1 MISEDAIY
9 YQHQNA
15 PLGDGGENWGII
27 VTNLQVKMQGTTLL
41 DGISF
46 SLSPTQHLAIV
57 GASGSGK
64 TTLAKAISGR
74 IFHKGTVTFSSNK
87 TINFVEQHY
96 HFKTLSNTQDFYYQQ
111 RYNSTDNNDALT
123 VKEELHLISG
133 DETKIHMLLTE
144 LQLDHRTGSPLLHLS
159 SGEHKRFQ
167 LIKALLNTADILIL
181 DEPYIGLDIKSR
193 KKLNSILSTTA
204 ASGTQIICITDASEI
219 PDCITD
225 VAYLEDGKLKALTS
239 KEAFELSEISM
250 PFDDEPVYSYP
261 SFESKEEKGFTNAV
275 RMEHVSIVYGDKKVL
290 DNINWQVKQGER
302 WLLKGHNGAG
312 KSTLLSLIYGDN
324 PQAYANTIYLF
335 DKKRGSGESIWDIKK
350 NIGYVSP
357 EMQWYF
363 DNSVTVYHAIGSG
376 FFDTIGLFKKL
387 SIEQHKILEQW
398 LDLLRLSHVTHKPL
412 SSISASEQR
421 LTLLLRALVKDPPLL
436 LLDEPCQ
443 GLDEKQ
449 TQHFVRLIDDL
460 CNQLNKTLI
469 YISHYDHEIPSCIDK
484 VIELNEGKQNIY
496 SLNRQTAI
504 AV

>member
-1 MISEDAIY
+1 MQQLS
-9 YQHQNA
+9 
-15 PLGDGGENWGII
+15 II
-27 VTNLQVKMQGTTLL
+27 LKDITVKLQGNILL

-46 SLSPTQHLAIV
+46 SLQSTQHLAIV

-64 TTLAKAISGR
+64 TTLAKVICGKG
-74 IFHKGTVTFSSNK
+74 FHHGIVEFANK
-87 TINFVEQHY
+87 PSINFVEQHY
-96 HFKTLSNTQDFYYQQ
+96 HFKTRSNTQDFYYQQ
-111 RYNSTDNNDALT
+111 RYNSFDNNDALT
-123 VKEELHLISG
+123 VAEELRLIST
-133 DETKIHMLLTE
+133 DETKINALLSE
-144 LQLDHRTGSPLLHLS
+144 LQLDHRKQSPLLHLS

-167 LIKALLNTADILIL
+167 LIKSLLSNAGILIL
-181 DEPYIGLDIKSR
+181 DEPFVGLDINSR
-193 KKLNSILSTTA
+193 KKLNSILSTVA
-204 ASGTQIICITDASEI
+204 ASGIQIICITDVNEI

-225 VAYLEDGKLKALTS
+225 IAYLEKAKLKQFIT
-239 KEAFELSEISM
+239 KEAFKLSKENLLA
-250 PFDDEPVYSYP
+250 DYEPVYAFP
-261 SFESKEEKGFTNAV
+261 ALANKEEKPFSNVV
-275 RMEHVSIVYGDKKVL
+275 RMENVSIAYGEKKVL

-324 PQAYANTIYLF
+324 PQAYANAIYLF
-335 DKKRGSGESIWDIKK
+335 DKKKGSGESIWEIKK

-357 EMQWYF
+357 ELQWYF
-363 DNSVTVYHAIGSG
+363 DTNTTVYHAIGSG
-376 FFDTIGLFKKL
+376 FFDTVGLFRKL
-387 SIEQHKILEQW
+387 TVEQHRILEQW

-449 TQHFVRLIDDL
+449 AIHFVQLIDDL
-460 CNQLNKTLI
+460 CIQLNKTLI
-469 YISHYDHEIPSCIDK
+469 YISHYEHEIPSCIDK

-496 SLNRQTAI
+496 SLNNKTAM